1 MAISIKGILVGLVCG
16 FVVSLVGGMAMGF
29 VMAALYGPEST
40 EELMGISSGTLT
52 APMFFLDAISS
63 VVAGYVAAR
72 VAGRGELI
80 NAVLC
85 NLLGAGIGLLMGMA
99 MSPEALTTSLIVL
112 VTEPLFGLLG
122 GYIRLRQV
130 AEYA

>member
-16 FVVSLVGGMAMGF
+16 FVVSLLGGMAMGAA
-29 VMAALYGPEST
+29 MAVLYGPERV
-40 EELMGISSGTLT
+40 EELMGGSSGTLT
-52 APMFFLDAISS
+52 MPLFFMDAISS
-63 VVAGYVAAR
+63 IVAGYVAAR

-85 NLLGAGIGLLMGMA
+85 NMVGGGIGLLMALA
-99 MSPEALTTSLIVL
+99 MPPEAMTTSVIVL